1 MRRLLL
7 VAVAAASLW
16 FAPGALAAGWCGN
29 AQSPTD
35 RPDIVTGPQIHA
47 IVALPVDA
55 PDTFA
60 ADATR
65 IADDVASIDSWWTT
79 QDPTRVPRFDL
90 ANFPTGTCLDLS
102 FVRLPGPSSSY
113 SVASSSAASATYAA
127 VVNQLEA
134 LGFVDI
140 WKKYLVYLDGFGTPT
155 DNVCGTGAG
164 DFDRGEDFAA
174 VWVRACG
181 VPTDAVGAHEL
192 LHALGALPA
201 GAPNVCTPATDPFG
215 VVDLGHP
222 CDSPTDI
229 LYPQTTGAPLSQ
241 LVLDYN
247 HDDYYDHNGDWDD
260 IRDSLWL
267 RHLDAPQEPLTV
279 RVSGRGAVFSDV
291 PGVLCASSCTSQW
304 DQGSKVVLSASPI
317 DGMRFVGWSGA
328 CRGDVECTLTVQAAR
343 SVTAAFGPAR
353 VAMHLSVKGRGRIV
367 CQPRCHPTVAA
378 GEPLVLTAVAAKG
391 YRFVRWSG
399 ACKGTR
405 LACRL
410 TPAKAFSAHATFAK
424 QPVKKKR

>member
-35 RPDIVTGPQIHA
+35 RPDVVTGPQIHA
-47 IVALPVDA
+47 IVALPIDA

-65 IADDVASIDSWWTT
+65 IADDVASIDAWWTA

-90 ANFPTGTCLDLS
+90 ADFPAGRCLDLS
-102 FVRLPGPSSSY
+102 FVRLPGPSASY
-113 SVASSSAASATYAA
+113 SVTSSSAASATFAA

-140 WKKYLVYLDGFGTPT
+140 WKKYLVYLGGFGAPT
-155 DNVCGTGAG
+155 DNVCGTGSG
-164 DFDRGEDFAA
+164 DFDRGESFAT

-192 LHALGALPA
+192 LHALGALPE

-229 LYPQTTGAPLSQ
+229 LYPASSGVPLSQ

-247 HDDYYDHNGDWDD
+247 HDDYYGHSGDWDD
-260 IRDSLWL
+260 IQDSLWL
-267 RHLDAPQEPLTV
+267 RHLNAPQEPLAV
-279 RVSGRGAVFSDV
+279 RVTGRGAVFSDV
-291 PGVLCASSCTSQW
+291 PGVLCASTCTSQW

-328 CRGDVECTLTVQAAR
+328 CTGDAECAITVQSAKR
-343 SVTAAFGPAR
+343 VTAAFGPER
-353 VAMHLSVKGRGRIV
+353 VTMHLSVKGRGRIA
-367 CQPRCHPTVAA
+367 CRPGCRPTEAA
-378 GEPLVLTAVAAKG
+378 GDPIVLTAVAAKG

-410 TPAKAFSAHATFAK
+410 VPARAFSARATFAK
-424 QPVKKKR
+424 KPVKKKR